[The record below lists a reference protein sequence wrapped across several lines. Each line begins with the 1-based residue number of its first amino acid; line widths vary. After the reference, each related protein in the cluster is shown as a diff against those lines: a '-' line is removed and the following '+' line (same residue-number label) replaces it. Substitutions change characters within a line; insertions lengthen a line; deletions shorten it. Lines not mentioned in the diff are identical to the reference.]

1 MRFGSARSK
10 PPAVPM
16 SVAPSPSSRPP
27 RSARGTEPPAFADD
41 DRSKTEPGVYPEDR
55 ARTEPGLPAE
65 AIAGLAPEEAP
76 PSTVRDVECYD
87 GAPVQGD
94 LETPSWLTCQDD
106 VPQSINVRRCR
117 LEVISGPGT
126 GQSVELAQPTIV
138 IGRKGADLTIDDP
151 SLSRLH
157 AELYLEASGYRLR
170 DLGSTNGTHVR
181 GVKIVEAYIKPDSVI
196 SLGKSEVRFQA
207 LPDAVIAPLWQSP
220 RLCGL
225 VGQSTAMRYLFEL
238 IERIAASDATVL
250 ISGETGSGKEG
261 VADAIHERSPRAKK
275 PFVVLDCSA
284 IPAQLFEDQ
293 LFGHEAGAFTGA
305 TRAAVGVFEAAHGG
319 TLFLDEIG
327 ELPLELQAKLL
338 RAVETRT
345 IRRVGGTK
353 AIHCDVRVLAA
364 TNRDLAVEV
373 NRGTFRAD
381 LYFRLAVAKLAVPP
395 LRDRRE
401 DIPLLVEHFSD
412 QLGAKP
418 PAEFMTWALAQPW
431 PGNVREL
438 RNAVERATVLP
449 SQPPGSH
456 GPGPTTSA
464 WPSVDVAVPFKVA
477 KQRVVDEFDRRY
489 LEALMSAHDGNIS
502 AAARAA
508 GVDRMSIYKMMRR
521 LGIAGADDVKGA
533 PRERAPT
540 ANGLHGGAGT
550 ISDDPALD
558 DDE

>member
-1 MRFGSARSK
+1 MRFGSQRSR
-10 PPAVPM
+10 PPLSAAPM
-16 SVAPSPSSRPP
+16 SASAAGHVPP
-27 RSARGTEPPAFADD
+27 RSARGTEPPPLNE
-41 DRSKTEPGVYPEDR
+41 EPAPRDTMPQIPTD
-55 ARTEPGLPAE
+55 ALPA
-65 AIAGLAPEEAP
+65 LSPVDAPA
-76 PSTVRDVECYD
+76 STVRDVECYD
-87 GAPVQGD
+87 AEVVHGD

-126 GQSVELAQPTIV
+126 GNTVELAQPTIV

-157 AELYLEASGYRLR
+157 AELYLESSGYRLR

-181 GVKIVEAYIKPDSVI
+181 GVKIVEAYIKPDTVI
-196 SLGKSEVRFQA
+196 QLGKSEVRFLA
-207 LPDAVIAPLWQSP
+207 LPDAVISPLWQQP

-225 VGQSTAMRYLFEL
+225 VGQSTPMRYLFEL

-250 ISGETGSGKEG
+250 ISGETGTGKEG
-261 VADAIHERSPRAKK
+261 VADAIHERSPRNKR
-275 PFVVLDCSA
+275 PFIVLDCSA

-305 TRAAVGVFEAAHGG
+305 TRAATGVFEAAHGG

-353 AIHCDVRVLAA
+353 PIHCDVRVLAA

-381 LYFRLAVAKLAVPP
+381 LYFRLAVAKLQVPP

-401 DIPLLVEHFSD
+401 DIPLLVEHFCE
-412 QLGAKP
+412 QLGGHKP
-418 PAEFMTWALAQPW
+418 PPEFLTWALAQPW

-449 SQPPGSH
+449 SQHPGAH
-456 GPGPTTSA
+456 GPAPVASA
-464 WPSVDVAVPFKVA
+464 WPSIDVGVPFKVA

-489 LEALMSAHDGNIS
+489 LEALMTTHDGNIS

-521 LGIAGADDVKGA
+521 LGIAGADDAKGSDA
-533 PRERAPT
+533 DSPSASGSRRRAT
-540 ANGLHGGAGT
+540 TSGGSGAGT
-550 ISDDPALD
+550 FVDEPALD
-558 DDE
+558 DD

>member
-1 MRFGSARSK
+1 MIGNPRSRT
-10 PPAVPM
+10 P
-16 SVAPSPSSRPP
+16 SRPP
-27 RSARGTEPPAFADD
+27 TGATPHPRVITRPPTRSARGTEPPMSAEPPPEDPGIPTDSLPSIDPDD
-41 DRSKTEPGVYPEDR
+41 DPGTR
-55 ARTEPGLPAE
+55 PG
-65 AIAGLAPEEAP
+65 
-76 PSTVRDVECYD
+76 TVRDGDCYD
-87 GAPVQGD
+87 EPVVQGD

-117 LEVISGPGT
+117 LEVTSGPSAGT
-126 GQSVELAQPTIV
+126 SVELAQPTIV

-157 AELYLEASGYRLR
+157 AELCLEPMGYRLR

-196 SLGKSEVRFQA
+196 QLGKSEVRFIA
-207 LPDAVIAPLWQSP
+207 LPDAVIAPLWQQP
-220 RLCGL
+220 RLCNL
-225 VGQSTAMRYLFEL
+225 VGQSTQMRYLFEL
-238 IERIAASDATVL
+238 IEKVAKSDATVL
-250 ISGETGSGKEG
+250 ITGETGSGKEG

-275 PFVVLDCSA
+275 PFIVLDCSA

-305 TRAAVGVFEAAHGG
+305 HKASTGVFEAAHGG

-353 AIHCDVRVLAA
+353 PIHCDVRVIAA

-381 LYFRLAVAKLAVPP
+381 LYFRLAVAKLQVPP

-401 DIPLLVEHFSD
+401 DIPLLITHFSE
-412 QLGAKP
+412 QLGGQRP
-418 PAEFMTWALAQPW
+418 PDEFLQWALAQPW

-449 SQPPGSH
+449 SHPPGMH
-456 GPGPTTSA
+456 GPAPSPA
-464 WPSVDVAVPFKVA
+464 SWPAIDVAVPFKVA
-477 KQRVVDEFDRRY
+477 KQRLVDEFDRRY
-489 LEALMSAHDGNIS
+489 LEALMQTHDGNIS

-521 LGIAGADDVKGA
+521 LGVSGAD
-533 PRERAPT
+533 
-540 ANGLHGGAGT
+540 ANGNGKGHA
-550 ISDDPALD
+550 PEAD
-558 DDE
+558 DDESLDE

>member
-1 MRFGSARSK
+1 MLDTPQPAASTAPVLPGQSTAIFTTARASFAEALNDFTGRHEKRPEQPIEFPQSVHVLRKIGSTEYCHESAATG
-10 PPAVPM
+10 P
-16 SVAPSPSSRPP
+16 VA
-27 RSARGTEPPAFADD
+27 
-41 DRSKTEPGVYPEDR
+41 
-55 ARTEPGLPAE
+55 GLP
-65 AIAGLAPEEAP
+65 
-76 PSTVRDVECYD
+76 SVR
-87 GAPVQGD
+87 
-94 LETPSWLTCQDD
+94 TCM
-106 VPQSINVRRCR
+106 VCHNTI
-117 LEVISGPGT
+117 
-126 GQSVELAQPTIV
+126 ELAQPTIV

-157 AELYLEASGYRLR
+157 AELYLESSGYRLR

-181 GVKIVEAYIKPDSVI
+181 GVKIVEAYIKPDTVI
-196 SLGKSEVRFQA
+196 QLGKSEVRFLA
-207 LPDAVIAPLWQSP
+207 LPDAVISPLWQQP

-225 VGQSTAMRYLFEL
+225 VGQSTPMRYLFEL

-250 ISGETGSGKEG
+250 ISGETGTGKEG
-261 VADAIHERSPRAKK
+261 VADAIHERSPRNKR
-275 PFVVLDCSA
+275 PFIVLDCSA

-305 TRAAVGVFEAAHGG
+305 TRAATGVFEAAHGG

-353 AIHCDVRVLAA
+353 PIHCDVRVLAA

-381 LYFRLAVAKLAVPP
+381 LYFRLAVAKLQVPP

-401 DIPLLVEHFSD
+401 DIPLLVEHFCD
-412 QLGAKP
+412 QLGGHKP
-418 PAEFMTWALAQPW
+418 PPEFLTWALAQPW

-449 SQPPGSH
+449 SQHPGAH
-456 GPGPTTSA
+456 GPAPVASA
-464 WPSVDVAVPFKVA
+464 WPSIDVGVPFKVA

-489 LEALMSAHDGNIS
+489 LEALMTTHDGNIS

-521 LGIAGADDVKGA
+521 LGIAGADDAKGHA
-533 PRERAPT
+533 SDSPSASGSRRRATT
-540 ANGLHGGAGT
+540 AGGAGAGT
-550 ISDDPALD
+550 FVDEPILD
-558 DDE
+558 DD